1 MRSVLPSGV
10 ILKQVDDY
18 VANEKTNNSNQI
30 SKKKYKLFIKK
41 ILHKLSISLNFD
53 NNINIKT
60 IKFWTLEIRG
70 HYTKLPISNN
80 YLEFLFNLLCV
91 KNTEPNEWEN
101 TLTIHYRLGDLV
113 YLSNKSY
120 VSSESLFMVIKD
132 VYLENNFNR
141 IVLFSDS
148 IEVARKKLSVL
159 GKITTNIEYSNA
171 PTIIALV
178 NCLKSGYFIGT
189 NSKVSFWIEMLR
201 RYSGKK
207 SLVMRDSD
215 PEKYLNSS
223 KDKF

>member
-1 MRSVLPSGV
+1 
-10 ILKQVDDY
+10 
-18 VANEKTNNSNQI
+18 
-30 SKKKYKLFIKK
+30 
-41 ILHKLSISLNFD
+41 
-53 NNINIKT
+53 
-60 IKFWTLEIRG
+60 
-70 HYTKLPISNN
+70 
-80 YLEFLFNLLCV
+80 
-91 KNTEPNEWEN
+91 
-101 TLTIHYRLGDLV
+101 
-113 YLSNKSY
+113 
-120 VSSESLFMVIKD
+120 MVIKD

-159 GKITTNIEYSNA
+159 GKFTTNIEYSNT

-201 RYSGKK
+201 RYSGTK